1 MLVLTRKKG
10 EAVVL
15 PDQGVVFTILEIHG
29 SKVRVGIAAPQ
40 DVEIHRREV
49 WMRLQRTAEPVGTA
63 AGPLGRPSDA
73 DHD

>member
-15 PDQGVVFTILEIHG
+15 PDQGVVFTILEVHG
-29 SKVRVGIAAPQ
+29 NKVRVGIQAPQ

-49 WMRLQRTAEPVGTA
+49 WLRMQAEHAPQPAESAT
-63 AGPLGRPSDA
+63 S
-73 DHD
+73 H